1 MSAYRTLLTVLFT
14 VCSLTLVTAQ
24 DAKAII
30 QKAIEAAGYP
40 KDNKAYHETW
50 DEKGKMT
57 LFGQSMPYDSKW
69 HFEAPDKFRFD
80 MKMNMQGQN
89 MELVFLQNGKQAKES
104 MMGQTRMLEGEK
116 LAETK
121 HSCYQLWVLSLR
133 PLVHDAGFKLTALG
147 EGKFYDKD
155 VVSVKVQREGQR
167 DITLHFD
174 KKTNLLAGC
183 ADMAKDEF
191 QDWKEVKQESV
202 LGDYAKGA
210 DGEMKYTSMKVYR
223 DGTILLQSKFSN
235 SKRSDKLQPEV
246 FKLD

>member
-104 MMGQTRMLEGEK
+104 MMGK
-116 LAETK
+116 LACSK
-121 HSCYQLWVLSLR
+121 AKSSLR
-133 PLVHDAGFKLTALG
+133 PNIAATNYGCSLCGHSSMMQASSLPHSAKASSMTKTL
-147 EGKFYDKD
+147 
-155 VVSVKVQREGQR
+155 SV
-167 DITLHFD
+167 
-174 KKTNLLAGC
+174 
-183 ADMAKDEF
+183 
-191 QDWKEVKQESV
+191 
-202 LGDYAKGA
+202 
-210 DGEMKYTSMKVYR
+210 
-223 DGTILLQSKFSN
+223 
-235 SKRSDKLQPEV
+235 
-246 FKLD
+246 

>member
-1 MSAYRTLLTVLFT
+1 MLAYRSFVTVMLSL
-14 VCSLTLVTAQ
+14 CSFTLVVAQ

-40 KDNKAYHETW
+40 NDNKPYHETW

-210 DGEMKYTSMKVYR
+210 DGEMKYQSMKVYR
-223 DGTILLQSKFSN
+223 DGSLLLESKFSN
-235 SKRSDKLQPEV
+235 SQRSDKLKPEV